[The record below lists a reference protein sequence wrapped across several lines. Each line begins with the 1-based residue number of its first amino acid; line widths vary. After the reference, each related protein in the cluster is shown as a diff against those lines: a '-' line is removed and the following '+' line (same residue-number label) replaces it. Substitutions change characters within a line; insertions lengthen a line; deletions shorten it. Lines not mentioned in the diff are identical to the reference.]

1 MRENKFIQIPWNRTT
16 RNGIYQGSGIFQI
29 ARFLVKKESETLP
42 DSVCIVCAFGFGL
55 LSVACYQL
63 KRHGTFFS
71 SPKKF
76 NGQMWQNKNDPLD
89 DFIHVNFLVGWV
101 LLGI

>member
-1 MRENKFIQIPWNRTT
+1 MSENNLSKFHEIERQETEFIKVLE
-16 RNGIYQGSGIFQI
+16 SFKF

-89 DFIHVNFLVGWV
+89 DFTHVNFLVG
-101 LLGI
+101 